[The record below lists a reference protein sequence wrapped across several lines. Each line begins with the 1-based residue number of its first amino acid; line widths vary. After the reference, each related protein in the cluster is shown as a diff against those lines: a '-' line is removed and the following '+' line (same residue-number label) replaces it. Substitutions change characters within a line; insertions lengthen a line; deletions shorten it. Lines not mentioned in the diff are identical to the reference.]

1 MEKDRIISF
10 EVLFKEY
17 ADALF
22 AYGLKFCRDT
32 NIVEDAI
39 QDLFLKLIRN
49 NTDFSSVENV
59 KAYLFCSYRRKLLEL
74 LSERK
79 LYSIDGQ
86 ESLRFM
92 VELRYVTFL
101 NESSLD
107 DETIRRR
114 QDLLKMIEQ
123 LTSRQ
128 KEVVYLY
135 YIQDLPLDQ
144 IADIMGMNYQ
154 SVRNLVHRAIGRLRE
169 LVKKSKFSG
178 FSILLATLLI
188 HV

>member
-1 MEKDRIISF
+1 
-10 EVLFKEY
+10 
-17 ADALF
+17 
-22 AYGLKFCRDT
+22 
-32 NIVEDAI
+32 
-39 QDLFLKLIRN
+39 
-49 NTDFSSVENV
+49 
-59 KAYLFCSYRRKLLEL
+59 
-74 LSERK
+74 
-79 LYSIDGQ
+79 
-86 ESLRFM
+86 M